1 LNSNKKIRAFTLNE
15 LIVVMVVTVIVI
27 GLAYS
32 ILSLVQSHMKGI
44 SYNFE
49 NATKINL
56 MEQALTIDFNSY
68 DQSEI
73 LKNGHILFKN
83 ELDSISYEFDQG
95 WFIRSTDT
103 FDISVGEIKFFLDDN
118 EINLGKFNAIKVT
131 INPEEKK
138 EDIFIYKQN
147 DAQNYMN

>member
-1 LNSNKKIRAFTLNE
+1 
-15 LIVVMVVTVIVI
+15 
-27 GLAYS
+27 
-32 ILSLVQSHMKGI
+32 
-44 SYNFE
+44 
-49 NATKINL
+49 
-56 MEQALTIDFNSY
+56 
-68 DQSEI
+68 
-73 LKNGHILFKN
+73 
-83 ELDSISYEFDQG
+83 DQG